1 MPKFNEPLAQAEYER
16 LLSTGM
22 SAEDAHQDVEVRR
35 LRNEFVPAELR
46 MPPPKVFA
54 IVGSSDQKR
63 IARKR
68 GMQEMADN
76 DPDKFDQYKR
86 QAEAAGVD
94 ITGKSYQSGF
104 AAYPG
109 DPEGWC
115 GDDNDIAAKARMKGF
130 KVSKEDG
137 ILKLGVPMDI
147 SKDPREQMMAKK
159 RLTKPAKKRRRM
171 IQRTKGNRFKTK
183 AGSWSRGI

>member
-16 LLSTGM
+16 LMSTGM
-22 SAEDAHQDVEVRR
+22 SAEDAHQEVEIK
-35 LRNEFVPAELR
+35 R
-46 MPPPKVFA
+46 MAGQYTPPEARTRPRIFS

-159 RLTKPAKKRRRM
+159 RLTKPVKKRRRM